1 MKIFFIT
8 LLVLLAPIALMAQI
22 TLPTEV
28 VEVDSGEALMFL
40 LQSLGGFKGASTL
53 AIVVLVS
60 QLLMKF
66 VATPLLKLDG
76 AMKLLIIS
84 GLTIVGGVAG
94 LMVQTGMDLGAA
106 LMHSSVLAAL
116 STYVHQLYKQF
127 IAKK

>member
-1 MKIFFIT
+1 MRMVFMIV
-8 LLVLLAPIALMAQI
+8 LMCLVPTSVMAQVA
-22 TLPTEV
+22 LPTEL
-28 VEVDSGEALMFL
+28 VEVDTADALMFL
-40 LQSLGGFKGASTL
+40 LQSLGGIKGASTL

-94 LMVQTGMDLGAA
+94 LMIQTGIDLGAA
-106 LMHSSVLAAL
+106 LMHSSILAAL

-127 IAKK
+127 IVKK